1 MAKFQISGTDKDGKR
16 RRWLIEANNASGA
29 MKKAENSGITVN
41 SIDGIRHGQVLSAP
55 RAAGQTTVEVNVH
68 TGSDGSNSFG
78 VSSLVVAILSFFFC
92 WLPLIGLGL
101 GLLALALG
109 ITGIIVSHGK
119 KFDVLGYSL
128 AGIAVSTIAIVFG
141 FQILLPNA
149 REQQLPAA
157 IADQPKPPENAIT
170 ERNADVVKA
179 KIKSPFRL
187 GNLEITA
194 TGIELKRLN
203 EKAVFGR
210 VRPRDSFSYV
220 LTFTAKNISRSQVFS
235 AFSVTESVTDEFG
248 NNCKDALDKKYA
260 SVELPGNELTRML
273 QPGESVTHKLAFDPV
288 SISAREF
295 AWTISTKTSS
305 QEDYRKWRL
314 DLKLKQAST
323 AG

>member
-1 MAKFQISGTDKDGKR
+1 M
-16 RRWLIEANNASGA
+16 
-29 MKKAENSGITVN
+29 
-41 SIDGIRHGQVLSAP
+41 
-55 RAAGQTTVEVNVH
+55 
-68 TGSDGSNSFG
+68 
-78 VSSLVVAILSFFFC
+78 
-92 WLPLIGLGL
+92 
-101 GLLALALG
+101 
-109 ITGIIVSHGK
+109 
-119 KFDVLGYSL
+119 GYSL
-128 AGIAVSTIAIVFG
+128 AGIAVSTIAIFFG
-141 FQILLPNA
+141 IQILPPIDSRERLPTA
-149 REQQLPAA
+149 TIE
-157 IADQPKPPENAIT
+157 QPKPPEKATAENNAG
-170 ERNADVVKA
+170 VVQA

-203 EKAVFGR
+203 EKTVFGR

-260 SVELPGNELTRML
+260 SVELPGNELTREI
-273 QPGESVTHKLAFDPV
+273 QPGESVTQKLAFDPV

-305 QEDYRKWRL
+305 QDDYRKWRL
-314 DLKLKQAST
+314 DLKLKQVSP